1 MTAPRLSTSAP
12 VTSAAHG
19 DRPFVSVIFPTY
31 NRSDVVRRTIEDL
44 SAQDHPHDLLEI
56 LVADNS
62 SDDTPRMVL
71 ELAEHSDV
79 RIRLLASEE
88 RLPAVK
94 RNQALRMAVG
104 DLVVFMND
112 DVWVRPDFVTRHVE
126 AHNRHDGPVAVV
138 GHVEQSDLMP
148 QTAFIEWY
156 RPFAYDE
163 IADRAGEPVS
173 YRYHWS
179 MNLSLPR
186 QVMLERNL
194 LFHED
199 WAEIGHEDVEL
210 GYRWSRAGYPIVYEP
225 RAWGEH
231 FHPHDLASA
240 CRLQAS
246 IGRGLRDLEVLIPE
260 RDLLERYGVLTRDAS
275 WRGRVRMAARTALFN
290 RVTVPLLQ
298 PRLERV
304 SERSRWAE
312 WTYWK
317 VMLHHTQ
324 RAYRST
330 PPRRPVPTPTLPAG
344 PRVSA

>member
-1 MTAPRLSTSAP
+1 MTQ
-12 VTSAAHG
+12 
-19 DRPFVSVIFPTY
+19 PFVSVIFPTY
-31 NRSDVVRRTIEDL
+31 NRRDVVQRTIEHL
-44 SAQDHPHDLLEI
+44 FAQDYPHDHFEI
-56 LVADNS
+56 IVADNS
-62 SDDTPRMVL
+62 SDSTPDMVR
-71 ELAEHSDV
+71 ELAATSDV
-79 RIRLLASEE
+79 RIVLQASDE

-94 RNQALRMAVG
+94 RNQALREARG

-112 DVWVRPDFVTRHVE
+112 DVWVTPDFLARHVE
-126 AHNRHDGPVAVV
+126 AHAAQGDPVAVL
-138 GHVEQSDLMP
+138 GLVEQSRQMP

-156 RPFAYDE
+156 EPFAYGE
-163 IADRAGEPVS
+163 IVDRGGAEVS

-186 QVMLERNL
+186 QVMLDRNL

-199 WAEIGHEDVEL
+199 WAEIDHEDIEL
-210 GYRWSRAGYPIVYEP
+210 GYRWTRAGYRVVYEP

-231 FHPHDLASA
+231 YHPHDLASA

-260 RDLLERYGVLTRDAS
+260 PDLLERYGVLTRRAS
-275 WRGRVRMAARTALFN
+275 WRGRVRMGVRTALFN
-290 RVTVPLLQ
+290 RLTVPLLQ

-304 SERSRWAE
+304 DRRARFAE

-324 RAYRST
+324 QAYRTT
-330 PPRRPVPTPTLPAG
+330 PPRRPAPTPTTPGAH
-344 PRVSA
+344 A